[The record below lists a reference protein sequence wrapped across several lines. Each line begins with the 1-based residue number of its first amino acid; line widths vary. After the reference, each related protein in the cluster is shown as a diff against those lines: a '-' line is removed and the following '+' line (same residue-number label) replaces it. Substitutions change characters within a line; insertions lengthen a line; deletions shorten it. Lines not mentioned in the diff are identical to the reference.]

1 MTPRQARLGV
11 NLFALAVAA
20 SVGVALAG
28 LTWRL
33 LGDPGQRLGATPVAA
48 RPAPP
53 PDISTLTGLSPF
65 GSGAAIAGSADATV
79 MLRGILLAQ
88 PRSASAALISV
99 GGAAP
104 VAFYQGSAVGGGTI
118 AEIGEDHVV
127 LAVGGERRLLAFPQ
141 IVNAQTAGA
150 AAASP
155 APAIP
160 TTVASGPTRAPAM
173 PPPGA
178 SVPAPPPGGG
188 ASAQSI
194 LSGLGAT
201 PAADGFHVS
210 SPSAQMRMAGV
221 QAGDVLQRVNGQPIA
236 DLMTNPAGLQSAAA
250 AGTARVDLMRNGTPL
265 TLSIPLR

>member
-1 MTPRQARLGV
+1 MTPRQARIGV

-53 PDISTLTGLSPF
+53 PDIAALASLSPF
-65 GSGAAIAGSADATV
+65 GSGAASATASADASV
-79 MLRGILLAQ
+79 VLRGILLAR
-88 PRSASAALISV
+88 PTSASAALISV

-118 AEIGEDHVV
+118 AEIGADHVV

-141 IVNAQTAGA
+141 IASA
-150 AAASP
+150 AAAGGTGG
-155 APAIP
+155 A
-160 TTVASGPTRAPAM
+160 TVAAQPASGPPGAPAG
-173 PPPGA
+173 PPPGP
-178 SVPAPPPGGG
+178 SMAPPPPSGGG
-188 ASAQSI
+188 GVQSI
-194 LSGLGAT
+194 LSGLGTT

-210 SPSAQMRMAGV
+210 SPSPQMRMAGV
-221 QAGDVLQRVNGQPIA
+221 QAGDVLQRINGKPIA
-236 DLMTNPAGLQSAAA
+236 ELTTNPAGLQSAMA
-250 AGTARVDLMRNGTPL
+250 AGTARVDLTRNGTPL